1 MTPYI
6 LTAYNSRLPLAE
18 GTLLD
23 CWKVLREFADG
34 SCYEAASFY
43 RIDKATQSK

>member
-6 LTAYNSRLPLAE
+6 LTAYNSRYPLAE

-23 CWKVLREFADG
+23 CWKVLREYADG
-34 SCYEAASFY
+34 SCYYVSQWY
-43 RIDKATQSK
+43 QIRKA